1 MKKKFLTVST
11 ASLAAAVALAGCAAA
26 PGAGTGS
33 TPGSTHSSAG
43 MDHGTPAA
51 SEFTAPASGAP
62 EAATEHNAADTKFAQ
77 SMIPH
82 HTQAVEMSGILLA
95 KKDVPAAVKS
105 LAERIKAAQAPE
117 IEIMT
122 GWLQSWNE
130 TVPSTG
136 TGMGGHDMGGSGGS
150 GMTGMMSEDDL
161 NKLKAAQGT
170 EAARLFLTQMI
181 AHHEGAVTMAKAE
194 SAGGSNP
201 GAIKLS
207 QGIAAS
213 QQTEIQEMRKLLAAL

>member
-1 MKKKFLTVST
+1 MKKKFLTVSA
-11 ASLAAAVALAGCAAA
+11 ASFAAAVALAGCAAG
-26 PGAGTGS
+26 PGTGGSS
-33 TPGSTHSSAG
+33 TPGSTNSSAG
-43 MDHGTPAA
+43 MDHGTAAA
-51 SEFTAPASGAP
+51 SEYTAPASGAP
-62 EAATEHNAADTKFAQ
+62 AAEEHNAADTKFAQ

-82 HTQAVEMSGILLA
+82 HAQAVEMSGIVLA
-95 KKDVPAAVKS
+95 KKDVPAAVRL

-122 GWLQSWNE
+122 GWLKSWNE
-130 TVPSTG
+130 TVPSS
-136 TGMGGHDMGGSGGS
+136 GMSMGGSGGS
-150 GMTGMMSEDDL
+150 GMAGMVSGDDL
-161 NKLKAAQGT
+161 NKLKAAQAT

-181 AHHEGAVTMAKAE
+181 AHHEGAVAMAKAE

-213 QQTEIQEMRKLLAAL
+213 QQAEIQEMTKLLAAL

>member
-1 MKKKFLTVST
+1 
-11 ASLAAAVALAGCAAA
+11 
-26 PGAGTGS
+26 
-33 TPGSTHSSAG
+33 
-43 MDHGTPAA
+43 
-51 SEFTAPASGAP
+51 
-62 EAATEHNAADTKFAQ
+62 
-77 SMIPH
+77 MIPH
-82 HTQAVEMSGILLA
+82 HAQAVEMSGIVLA
-95 KKDVPAAVKS
+95 KKDVPAAVRS

-117 IEIMT
+117 IEMMT
-122 GWLQSWNE
+122 GWLKSWNE

-136 TGMGGHDMGGSGGS
+136 MSMGGHDMGGHDMGGNGGS

-181 AHHEGAVTMAKAE
+181 AHHEGAVAMAKAE

-213 QQTEIQEMRKLLAAL
+213 QQAEIQEMRKLLAAL

>member
-1 MKKKFLTVST
+1 MNKKFLTIGA
-11 ASLAAAVALAGCAAA
+11 ASFAAAIALAGCAT
-26 PGAGTGS
+26 PGAGSGS

-43 MDHGTPAA
+43 MDHGTAAA
-51 SEFTAPASGAP
+51 SEYTAPGGSAP
-62 EAATEHNAADTKFAQ
+62 AATEHNAADTVFAQ

-82 HTQAVEMSGILLA
+82 HAQAVEMSGIVLA
-95 KKDVPAAVKS
+95 KEELPAAVRS

-117 IEIMT
+117 IEVMA
-122 GWLQSWNE
+122 GWLKDWNE
-130 TVPSTG
+130 PAPSSTG
-136 TGMGGHDMGGSGGS
+136 MSGHDMGGSGS

-170 EAARLFLTQMI
+170 AAARLYLTQMI

-194 SAGGSNP
+194 TEDGSNP

-207 QGIAAS
+207 QGIAAT
-213 QQTEIQEMRKLLAAL
+213 QQAEIEEMRKLLAAL

>member
-1 MKKKFLTVST
+1 MKKKFLTVSA
-11 ASLAAAVALAGCAAA
+11 ASFAAAVALAGRAAG
-26 PGAGTGS
+26 PGTGGSS
-33 TPGSTHSSAG
+33 TSGSTNSSAG
-43 MDHGTPAA
+43 MDHGTAAA
-51 SEFTAPASGAP
+51 SEYTAPASGAP
-62 EAATEHNAADTKFAQ
+62 AAEEHNAADTKFAQ

-82 HTQAVEMSGILLA
+82 HAQAVEMSGIVLA
-95 KKDVPAAVKS
+95 KKDVPAAVRL

-122 GWLQSWNE
+122 GWLKSWNE
-130 TVPSTG
+130 TVPSSG
-136 TGMGGHDMGGSGGS
+136 MSMGGHDMGGSGGS
-150 GMTGMMSEDDL
+150 GMAGMVSGDDL
-161 NKLKAAQGT
+161 NKLKAAQAT

-181 AHHEGAVTMAKAE
+181 AHHEGAVAMAKAE

-213 QQTEIQEMRKLLAAL
+213 QQAEIQEMTKLLAAL

>member
-1 MKKKFLTVST
+1 MKNKFLTVSA
-11 ASLAAAVALAGCAAA
+11 ASLAAAVALASCAAA

-51 SEFTAPASGAP
+51 SEYTAPASGAP
-62 EAATEHNAADTKFAQ
+62 AATEHNAADTKFAQ

-82 HTQAVEMSGILLA
+82 HTQAVEMSGIVLA

-105 LAERIKAAQAPE
+105 LAERIKDAQAPE

-136 TGMGGHDMGGSGGS
+136 AGMGGHDMGGSGGS

-213 QQTEIQEMRKLLAAL
+213 QQAEIQEMRKLLAAL